1 MTDWDRIMISI
12 ALVVVLAILEL
23 LGLNVVGMFENPLLP

>member
-1 MTDWDRIMISI
+1 MTRWDYVML
-12 ALVVVLAILEL
+12 AVAVVIVLSILEL